1 MIDILKL
8 VCRDS
13 PTLDLEEYLAIF
25 NILAGDEEIAKL
37 EEAFAKYINN
47 DYAVA
52 FPSGRT
58 AQYAIYRG
66 LAERREIIVPALGC
80 IPLADSV
87 TWSGNRARFAD
98 INLDTYNID
107 AECVKKL
114 INEKTTAIAP
124 VHLYGLPADLDPLVE
139 LKDKYDLTLI
149 EDAAMAPGAEYKG
162 RKVGSIGDAAIF
174 SFDRSKVI
182 SSYRGGI
189 ATTNSEKIYKN
200 LLAVRSEFKKKL
212 FSGRAHLL
220 RLYFYKFVTNPYIWN
235 VLFRVWSAMH
245 EEGTANI
252 GTAEQPMPESQK
264 IQYSGIQ
271 ANVALKQLRKIE
283 RFIGRRREIA
293 HYYTKSLGGI
303 EGLVLPRES
312 GYSKH
317 IFARYV
323 VRVDKFKMDRD
334 TFRQELLKHGV
345 DPGLFYRYSLPYTN
359 FYKEINDVCPVA
371 LKVTKEVLT
380 LPNHPSMSDSEMRH
394 VVESVL
400 DICRK

>member
-1 MIDILKL
+1 MINILKL
-8 VCRDS
+8 ICRDS

-37 EEAFAKYINN
+37 EEAFAKYIHT
-47 DYAVA
+47 DHAVA

-58 AQYAIYRG
+58 AQYAIYRS

-87 TWSGNRARFAD
+87 TWSGNRTRFAD
-98 INLDTYNID
+98 IHLDTYNINV
-107 AECVKKL
+107 ENVKKL
-114 INEKTTAIAP
+114 INEKTVAIAP
-124 VHLYGLPADLDPLVE
+124 VHLYGLPADLDPLLE
-139 LKDKYDLTLI
+139 LKDKHNLALV

-174 SFDRSKVI
+174 SFDRSKVLT
-182 SSYRGGI
+182 SYKGGI

-200 LLAVRSEFKKKL
+200 LLATRAEFKKKL

-235 VLFRVWSAMH
+235 VLFRLWSATH
-245 EEGTANI
+245 EEGTANL
-252 GTAEQPMPESQK
+252 GTAEQPMPEYQR
-264 IQYSGIQ
+264 ILHSGIQ

-283 RFIGRRREIA
+283 RFIARRREIA
-293 HYYTKSLGGI
+293 HYYTKNLEGI
-303 EGLVLPRES
+303 KGLALPIEPD
-312 GYSKH
+312 YAKH
-317 IFARYV
+317 IFARYI
-323 VRVDKFKMDRD
+323 VRVDGFKMTREA
-334 TFRQELLKHGV
+334 FRQELIKRGV
-345 DPGLFYRYSLPYTN
+345 DPGLWYSYSLPYTD
-359 FYKEINDVCPVA
+359 FYKEINDICPVA
-371 LKVTKEVLT
+371 LRTTKETLT